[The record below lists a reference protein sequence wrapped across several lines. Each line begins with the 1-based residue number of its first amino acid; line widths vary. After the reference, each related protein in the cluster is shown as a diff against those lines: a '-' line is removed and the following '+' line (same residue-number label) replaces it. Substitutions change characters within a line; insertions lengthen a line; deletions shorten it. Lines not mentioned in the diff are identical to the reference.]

1 MFNVFFSLIS
11 KTQKG
16 GRRQHI
22 SSAVDI
28 IKMFAVVATDAIFAA
43 FKKVLGDD
51 PYDTVTGLTTRY
63 KKYLDGRD
71 ALKSVRLLNLSSI
84 KIGGHEF

>member
-63 KKYLDGRD
+63 KKYL
-71 ALKSVRLLNLSSI
+71 
-84 KIGGHEF
+84 EF

>member
-1 MFNVFFSLIS
+1 
-11 KTQKG
+11 
-16 GRRQHI
+16 
-22 SSAVDI
+22 
-28 IKMFAVVATDAIFAA
+28 MFAVVATDAIFAA

-71 ALKSVRLLNLSSI
+71 ALKSVRLLNISSI
-84 KIGGHEF
+84 KIGVHDF

>member
-51 PYDTVTGLTTRY
+51 PYDTVTGLTSY
-63 KKYLDGRD
+63 KKYVNG
-71 ALKSVRLLNLSSI
+71 
-84 KIGGHEF
+84 

>member
-1 MFNVFFSLIS
+1 MFNVFFLLIS

-71 ALKSVRLLNLSSI
+71 ALKSVRLLNISSI
-84 KIGGHEF
+84 KIGVHDF

>member
-71 ALKSVRLLNLSSI
+71 ALKSVRLLNLFSI
-84 KIGGHEF
+84 KIGVHDF

>member
-1 MFNVFFSLIS
+1 MCLMFSFRSF
-11 KTQKG
+11 QKRKKG
-16 GRRQHI
+16 AAGNI

-51 PYDTVTGLTTRY
+51 PYDTVTGLTSY
-63 KKYLDGRD
+63 KKYVNG
-71 ALKSVRLLNLSSI
+71 
-84 KIGGHEF
+84 